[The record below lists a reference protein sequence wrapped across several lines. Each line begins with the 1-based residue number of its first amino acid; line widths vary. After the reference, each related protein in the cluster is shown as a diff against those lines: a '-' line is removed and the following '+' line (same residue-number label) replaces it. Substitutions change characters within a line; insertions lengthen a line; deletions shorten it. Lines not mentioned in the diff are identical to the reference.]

1 MKYFLLNE
9 ILLCVKKIFII
20 LGVFKMCNIYI
31 FGFVIMFELWDFLY
45 VYIVFYENFK
55 GVNKEKGLNVEINL

>member
-1 MKYFLLNE
+1 
-9 ILLCVKKIFII
+9 
-20 LGVFKMCNIYI
+20 MCNIYI